1 MNSKYGLII
10 GALGLVILLALLVWG
25 VIAGFGLVTDR
36 LPQWL
41 AGGKQIAAQPI
52 QKAEEMLP
60 GLKER
65 VKALVPPELGQK
77 IEEWAPGAA
86 LPRQAVGGEDIAGLP
101 RFPGMVRVAF
111 SIQEQKRRVAYKGA
125 AGFAEV
131 IAFYAREMAT
141 LGFTKEVTAASLAEE
156 THVYAKGNRRFA
168 LKFVKTL
175 RLGTEMTEVE
185 IREL

>member
-10 GALGLVILLALLVWG
+10 GALGLVILLTLLVWG
-25 VIAGFGLVTDR
+25 VIAGIGLVTER

-41 AGGKQIAAQPI
+41 AGGKQIAAQSV
-52 QKAEEMLP
+52 QKAEEALP

-65 VKALVPPELGQK
+65 VAESNPGLART

-86 LPRQAVGGEDIAGLP
+86 LPRQDVGGEDVAGLP

-111 SIQEQKRRVAYKGA
+111 SVRERKKSVAYKGA

-156 THVYAKGNRRFA
+156 THVYTKGYRRFA

>member
-1 MNSKYGLII
+1 MSRWLWI
-10 GALGLVILLALLVWG
+10 GGLGLVILLVFLVWG
-25 VIAGFGLVTDR
+25 VIAGIGLVTDR

-41 AGGKQIAAQPI
+41 AGGKQIAAQSV
-52 QKAEEMLP
+52 QKAEEVLP

-65 VKALVPPELGQK
+65 VEALVPLELARK
-77 IEEWAPGAA
+77 IEEWVPGAA
-86 LPRQAVGGEDIAGLP
+86 LPRQDVGGEDIAGVP

-111 SIQEQKRRVAYKGA
+111 GVREQKKSVAYKGET
-125 AGFAEV
+125 GFAEV

-141 LGFTKEVTAASLAEE
+141 LGFTKEVTAASPAEE

-168 LKFVKTL
+168 LKFVKTT

-185 IREL
+185 VREL